1 MAWRVSVRIPQ
12 PAPSH
17 LASFD
22 VVNHAMLVRLAEDD
36 WTFVESEQQ
45 GQHAYVL

>member
-1 MAWRVSVRIPQ
+1 MEWRHQSQ
-12 PAPSH
+12 PSH
-17 LASFD
+17 LASLD
-22 VVNHAMLVRLAEDD
+22 VVNHARAPLADD